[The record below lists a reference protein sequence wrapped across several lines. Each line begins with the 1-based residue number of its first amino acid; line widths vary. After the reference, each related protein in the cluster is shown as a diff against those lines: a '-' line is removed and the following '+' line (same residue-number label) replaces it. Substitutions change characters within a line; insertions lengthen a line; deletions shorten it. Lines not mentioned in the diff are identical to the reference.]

1 MALATGEHDLAGS
14 ATTKNER
21 IAAAAGNARH
31 PSAAEPAPARGGR
44 AGSPGRE
51 GGSRGK
57 RGLLRRLSPL
67 LVAGALALAAFLL
80 YRTLSGYSLDQI
92 VASVASVPAYRLLT
106 AGGFAAASYLCLS
119 LFDTMAIRYAG
130 HRLPYPRILLTS
142 FTALSLGHNIGLAAL
157 SSGAI
162 RYRFYARWGLRPG
175 DVAKVIVFCGITVGL
190 GLMILA
196 GLALLVHPTL
206 VQEITGLGR
215 GAVLA
220 VGAACLLLG
229 AAYLGLAAVLRRP
242 LRIRHWRVEMPGL
255 PLALGQVV
263 IGPLNFALVAACL
276 HQTIAAMADLP
287 YLSVVTAYVTA
298 NISVLVTHV
307 PGGLGVLE
315 SVILLLLPGAD
326 IIGALVLFRVLY
338 FLVPLCLGGLTFA
351 AAELWWRRHPPPGR
365 GQGQERGQG

>member
-1 MALATGEHDLAGS
+1 MGEHDLAGS
-14 ATTKNER
+14 ATSENKR

-31 PSAAEPAPARGGR
+31 PSAVQPAPPPGR
-44 AGSPGRE
+44 AGSPGNE
-51 GGSRGK
+51 GGAQEK
-57 RGLLRRLSPL
+57 RSLLRRLSPL
-67 LVAGALALAAFLL
+67 LVVGALALAAFLL

-162 RYRFYARWGLRPG
+162 RYRFYARWGLSPG

-196 GLALLVHPTL
+196 GLALLVHPSL

-242 LRIRHWRVEMPGL
+242 LRIRQWRVEMPGL
-255 PLALGQVV
+255 RLALGQVV

-276 HQTIAAMADLP
+276 HQTISAMADLP

-351 AAELWWRRHPPPGR
+351 AAELWWRRHPRPG
-365 GQGQERGQG
+365 GGQEQG

>member
-1 MALATGEHDLAGS
+1 MGEHDLAGPA
-14 ATTKNER
+14 ATGNER
-21 IAAAAGNARH
+21 IAAAAGNAH
-31 PSAAEPAPARGGR
+31 DP
-44 AGSPGRE
+44 SPGHE
-51 GGSRGK
+51 GGARRK
-57 RGLLRRLSPL
+57 RSLLRKLSPL
-67 LVAGALALAAFLL
+67 LVVGALALAAFML
-80 YRTLSGYSLDQI
+80 YRTLSGYSLEQI

-119 LFDTMAIRYAG
+119 LFDTMAVRYAG

-162 RYRFYARWGLRPG
+162 RYRFYARWGLKPG

-190 GLMILA
+190 GLTILA
-196 GLALLVHPTL
+196 GLALLVHPSL
-206 VQEITGLGR
+206 AQQITGLGR
-215 GAVLA
+215 GVVLV
-220 VGAACLLLG
+220 VGAACLLPG
-229 AAYLGLAAVLRRP
+229 AVYLVLAAVLRRP
-242 LRIRHWRVEMPGL
+242 LRIRRWRVEMPGL

-315 SVILLLLPGAD
+315 SVILLLLPDVG

-351 AAELWWRRHPPPGR
+351 AAELWWRRHPAPGR
-365 GQGQERGQG
+365 G